1 MKKIYTLMSIISI
14 PFILLL
20 YSYHTGSP
28 GGKTG
33 SPLDNANC
41 TQCHAGETNPIDNW
55 ITSDIPAEGFTP
67 GETYVITLNAMDQ
80 IAVKFGFEL
89 TAEDSESKVG
99 TFTLLDTE
107 RTQLKNTTNSVTHTA
122 DGIDP
127 IGHEIEWS
135 FEWTAPETSPDE
147 VTFYAAVNA
156 ANGNGQNTGDKIYLT
171 SKSYNQFFVG
181 IADNL
186 LKDQVKLY
194 PNPANS
200 YVNVNLPANSELRII
215 NITGQEVAYQ
225 KNTSSSEKLD
235 LSNLSDGVY
244 FVQVIHEADMATIK
258 LVKN

>member
-1 MKKIYTLMSIISI
+1 MSIISI

-33 SPLDNANC
+33 SPMDNANC
-41 TQCHAGETNPIDNW
+41 TQCHVGATNPIDNW

-67 GETYVITLNAMDQ
+67 GQTYVITLTGTDP
-80 IAVKFGFEL
+80 IAVRMGFEL
-89 TAEDSESKVG
+89 TAESGDAKIG
-99 TFTLLDTE
+99 TFELLEPE
-107 RTQLKNTTNSVTHTA
+107 RTQLRLSTNSVTHT
-122 DGIDP
+122 DQGIDP
-127 IGHEIEWS
+127 IGHENTWS
-135 FEWTAPETSPDE
+135 VHWTAPESSPAE

-171 SKSYNQFFVG
+171 SRSYTQFFVG

-200 YVNVNLPANSELRII
+200 YVNVDLPANSELRVI
-215 NITGQEVAYQ
+215 NMTGQEVAYQ
-225 KNTSSSEKLD
+225 RSTSTSEKLEV
-235 LSNLSDGVY
+235 SNLPDGIY
-244 FVQVIHEADMATIK
+244 FVQVIRDADMATIK